1 MTAELVRGQ
10 NHPLDRTRLEIR
22 IAAGGPV
29 VAGVTL
35 AGEQGSLA
43 GAEAVAHPGAPRRDG
58 VEVPRQAAA
67 EHRIALDLDALPA
80 AVHRASVLLALP
92 VGIGGPAAFGAAAAP
107 FVAVTGLDGTELA
120 TYTLVDLDA
129 ETAVVAVELYR
140 RQGAWKVRAV
150 GQGYAGGLPALL
162 QDQGLPQAAELAS
175 EIQEAVRSGHAR
187 SVPVPA
193 AAADR
198 AAPTDRPAAAG
209 RPAPAGPAGTPAS
222 GRATAPDAAH
232 PDAAHPD
239 AAHPDAAH
247 PDAAHPDATHPVAAR
262 PDAAHPVAGRQNAA
276 PESQPRTPSEGS
288 GPIDYRHPKRRS
300 TPPQPRPDTSAA
312 PTPTHAPASPTH
324 APASP
329 THASASPTHA
339 PASPAPATP
348 APAAPASGEARPAG
362 PVAGDA
368 AGRTPE
374 ERLYNQVWGMFEDL
388 ARTVAAYRSAMDFAQ
403 SRLAKELDAV
413 NADPRNRIGAAA
425 DAARSAAHDK
435 HARLA
440 AQAREV
446 LDRDLA
452 QLTAEAEVVEPA
464 LPPAFAAWSSPVWQ
478 GYRPPE
484 EYPTAVRLGDLRLPE
499 CPDLRIPM
507 LVRLPMDRGL
517 WIDSGQPQTFDGAGD
532 ADDAFAST
540 FGRDGLDGFD
550 GFDGLLGDGPDGGA
564 PLDAAEVR
572 RRAVDTAV
580 ALAARLLAAHPAGE
594 LTLQVIDPAGSAA
607 PALAPLLETGAVRRP
622 PATGAQG
629 VTAVLG
635 ELTRRVDLVQMA
647 VRNQAAEALPP
658 DLDTAEQLL
667 IVHDF
672 PHGFDDRAVNQL
684 RYLADEGP
692 SVGVHLLMVADR
704 AEARE
709 YGPVLDP
716 LWRSLLRITPVP
728 DAHLADPW
736 VGHAWTYEP
745 SRVPAGSQVL
755 RKVLGDLAEARRSQ
769 GHTGTREH

>member
-10 NHPLDRTRLEIR
+10 NHPLDRTRVEIR

-29 VAGVTL
+29 VAAVTL
-35 AGEQGSLA
+35 ADERGDLA

-67 EHRIALDLDALPA
+67 EHRIAVDLDALPA

-92 VGIGGPAAFGAAAAP
+92 VGIGGPAVFGAAAAP

-120 TYTLVDLDA
+120 SYTLVDLDA

-150 GQGYAGGLPALL
+150 GQGYAGGLAALL
-162 QDQGLPQAAELAS
+162 QDQGLPQATGAGLAS

-187 SVPVPA
+187 SVPVPTASPGPTAPPGPSVASPHPTA
-193 AAADR
+193 AS
-198 AAPTDRPAAAG
+198 
-209 RPAPAGPAGTPAS
+209 APAESRGP
-222 GRATAPDAAH
+222 
-232 PDAAHPD
+232 
-239 AAHPDAAH
+239 
-247 PDAAHPDATHPVAAR
+247 V
-262 PDAAHPVAGRQNAA
+262 
-276 PESQPRTPSEGS
+276 
-288 GPIDYRHPKRRS
+288 DYRHPKRHAS
-300 TPPQPRPDTSAA
+300 TPPPPRQPHEG
-312 PTPTHAPASPTH
+312 TPTTPSPT
-324 APASP
+324 
-329 THASASPTHA
+329 
-339 PASPAPATP
+339 PATP
-348 APAAPASGEARPAG
+348 VSTPTSASTSAPPAPPSSNAQPAG

-413 NADPRNRIGAAA
+413 NADPRNRMGAAA
-425 DAARSAAHDK
+425 EAARAAAHDK

-464 LPPAFAAWSSPVWQ
+464 LPPAFASWSSPVWQ

-517 WIDSGQPQTFDGAGD
+517 WIDSGRPETFAGAEPADGA
-532 ADDAFAST
+532 
-540 FGRDGLDGFD
+540 FGSSFDLDGLEGLDGLDAMAG
-550 GFDGLLGDGPDGGA
+550 GPHGTA

-580 ALAARLLAAHPAGE
+580 TLAARLLAAHPVGE
-594 LTLQVIDPAGSAA
+594 LTVHVIDPAGSAA
-607 PALAPLLETGAVRRP
+607 SALAPLLETGALREP
-622 PATGAQG
+622 PAAGAQG

-716 LWRSLLRITPVP
+716 LWRSLLRVTPVP

-745 SRVPAGSQVL
+745 SRVPDGSRVL
-755 RKVLGDLAEARRSQ
+755 RKVLVDLAEARRSQ
-769 GHTGTREH
+769 GNSRTRER